1 MCSQRPGNDAASAV
15 SDTVSRRHLLAAGG
29 VVAIGG
35 LSGCVSQVAARTTN
49 TGASPAAMFGGVRG
63 DGLIPVTPREIIKF
77 SPTVRVEE
85 QFLAGDV
92 EIEAWMTNTTMAVD
106 AKNYKSVQSN
116 PTYCEAASDE
126 IDCDDEDDVITPA
139 NDYNS
144 VRSNKRRAVRFDVD
158 DDDDASADTIEA
170 RLAALELERRLLAQ
184 TAEVMDI
191 SKRSA
196 RTGRNPQTGKE
207 MQGRLD
213 EISDTID
220 EIEATLARCRDDV
233 CETVLESTDN
243 RKQIISTARSY
254 FEGDQQWDAAEE
266 TVEEVQQINEDS
278 IELLESSLLEHDV
291 VSEDALS
298 ITRLKELTGASDDEV
313 RGMYEYL
320 ESGPVLGE
328 RCVITLP
335 DARVPRGGPS
345 IDALIT
351 PKQVIDFVTGRVDGE
366 GKVYSWG
373 KNTYETAAVAGED
386 DEDESCEQHNTSIS
400 TEQSVYC
407 WGANTSQT
415 NISGPTHTYGS
426 LDVLTSDSEV
436 VVINVTNRPPTASD
450 TKSMI
455 GVSSD
460 GRSIDVDSLDEWGRE
475 SGPASSTSV
484 IVCQV
489 LVQPAGCPC
498 PFPALL
504 HVQRHENNDQY
515 VYSCGWVIDESCL
528 YENSVTVVAGGGG
541 GKVSIQDITINRSG
555 EVSGDEIRRL
565 LPDDVSP
572 VGAQLFF
579 GRLEDTVVTGSLPD
593 DELVERIAGAVSS
606 DGDVYC
612 SCYPFDGHCLHL
624 VDDGNTSDTVKFKA
638 GAELSKSVN

>member
-92 EIEAWMTNTTMAVD
+92 ELEAWMTNTTIAVD
-106 AKNYKSVQSN
+106 GQNYNSVGSN
-116 PTYCEAASDE
+116 ENRGDAGPVD
-126 IDCDDEDDVITPA
+126 DDFDDEDDEDDDVPPA
-139 NDYNS
+139 QDYNS
-144 VRSNKRRAVRFDVD
+144 TRSNKRENAFGGGSDSD
-158 DDDDASADTIEA
+158 DDSGDDSSDAI
-170 RLAALELERRLLAQ
+170 RRL
-184 TAEVMDI
+184 
-191 SKRSA
+191 
-196 RTGRNPQTGKE
+196 
-207 MQGRLD
+207 
-213 EISDTID
+213 
-220 EIEATLARCRDDV
+220 
-233 CETVLESTDN
+233 
-243 RKQIISTARSY
+243 
-254 FEGDQQWDAAEE
+254 QQ
-266 TVEEVQQINEDS
+266 
-278 IELLESSLLEHDV
+278 
-291 VSEDALS
+291 
-298 ITRLKELTGASDDEV
+298 LTGASEDEI
-313 RGMYEYL
+313 RGLYEYL
-320 ESGPVLGE
+320 EGEPILGE

-335 DARVPRGGPS
+335 DARAPRGGPS
-345 IDALIT
+345 IESLIT
-351 PKQVIDFVTGRVDGE
+351 PKRVIDFVTGRADEE
-366 GKVYSWG
+366 GNLYSWG
-373 KNTYETAAVAGED
+373 TNTYETAAAGADDDGD
-386 DEDESCEQHNTSIS
+386 DEDKSCEQHSS
-400 TEQSVYC
+400 GGGLSAEQSVYC
-407 WGANTSQT
+407 WGGNTSQT

-426 LDVLTSDSEV
+426 LDVLTSGSGV
-436 VVINVTNRPPTASD
+436 VVINVTNHPPAASD
-450 TKSMI
+450 TKSMV

-460 GRSIDVDSLDEWGRE
+460 GRATDIGSLDEWGRE

-504 HVQRHENNDQY
+504 HVQRHTNNDQY

-528 YENSVTVVAGGGG
+528 YENSVTVLAGGGG
-541 GKVSIQDITINRSG
+541 GKVNIQDIKINRSG
-555 EVSGDEIRRL
+555 AVSGHEIRRL

-579 GRLEDTVVTGSLPD
+579 GQLKHTVITGSLPD
-593 DELVERIAGAVSS
+593 DELVAEIAGAVSS

>member
-92 EIEAWMTNTTMAVD
+92 ELEAWMTNTTIAVD
-106 AKNYKSVQSN
+106 GQN
-116 PTYCEAASDE
+116 
-126 IDCDDEDDVITPA
+126 
-139 NDYNS
+139 YNS
-144 VRSNKRRAVRFDVD
+144 VGSNENRGDAGPVD
-158 DDDDASADTIEA
+158 DDDDEDDDDVPPAQDYNSTRSNKRENAFGGGPDSDDESGDDPSDAI
-170 RLAALELERRLLAQ
+170 RRLQ
-184 TAEVMDI
+184 
-191 SKRSA
+191 R
-196 RTGRNPQTGKE
+196 
-207 MQGRLD
+207 
-213 EISDTID
+213 
-220 EIEATLARCRDDV
+220 
-233 CETVLESTDN
+233 
-243 RKQIISTARSY
+243 
-254 FEGDQQWDAAEE
+254 
-266 TVEEVQQINEDS
+266 
-278 IELLESSLLEHDV
+278 
-291 VSEDALS
+291 
-298 ITRLKELTGASDDEV
+298 LTGASDDEV
-313 RGMYEYL
+313 RGLYEYL
-320 ESGPVLGE
+320 EGEPVLGE

-335 DARVPRGGPS
+335 DARAPRGGPS
-345 IDALIT
+345 IQSLIT
-351 PKQVIDFVTGRVDGE
+351 PQRLIDFVTGRVDEE
-366 GKVYSWG
+366 GNVYSWG
-373 KNTYETAAVAGED
+373 SNHETTAVGADEDDD
-386 DEDESCEQHNTSIS
+386 DEDESCEQHSSGGGLS

-407 WGANTSQT
+407 WGGNTSQT

-426 LDVLTSDSEV
+426 LDVVTSDSGV
-436 VVINVTNRPPTASD
+436 VVINVTNRPPAASE

-455 GVSSD
+455 GVSAD

-475 SGPASSTSV
+475 AGPASSTSM

-489 LVQPAGCPC
+489 LVQPVGCPC

-504 HVQRHENNDQY
+504 CVQRHTNNDQY

-528 YENSVTVVAGGGG
+528 YENSVTVVAGAGG
-541 GKVSIQDITINRSG
+541 GKVNIQDITLTRSG
-555 EVSGDEIRRL
+555 AVSGDEIMRL

-593 DELVERIAGAVSS
+593 DELVSEVAEAVSS